1 MNQTAY
7 DDKLAALTEIFQGD
21 GEFARQVLHKWLQ
34 LKKGEF
40 EAAVIADVEQR
51 LAGIN
56 SIVPVN
62 LRLVIDGQGARLVSG
77 KPASGATAPA
87 EAKPARRQS
96 GNKKNPLFETSG

>member
-21 GEFARQVLHKWLQ
+21 GEFARQVLQKWLQ
-34 LKKGEF
+34 LKKAEF
-40 EAAVIADVEQR
+40 EAAVIAEVEER

-62 LRLVIDGQGARLVSG
+62 LRLVIDGQGARLVGG
-77 KPASGATAPA
+77 KPAAGGTAAPA
-87 EAKPARRQS
+87 EAKPGKRAS
-96 GNKKNPLFETSG
+96 GNKKNPLFET